1 MKDVEANLHALAK
14 HVETAEEK
22 ADKLRKRGQKA
33 AAAKVS
39 EAASAVE
46 RTNADWDSQAPYV
59 FEQLQLVDETRLN
72 QLRDALTQYHT
83 LEADCA
89 QKTMQHAQ
97 ESLATLL
104 DFKTEDEVRHFAQ
117 NSTQGKSKISRTS
130 SRQGLPST
138 PNNGTFPSTPSIV
151 TEHDAASVRTTNS
164 GGAPSIE
171 SELLSRSLRL
181 YYLY

>member
-1 MKDVEANLHALAK
+1 
-14 HVETAEEK
+14 
-22 ADKLRKRGQKA
+22 LRKRGQKA

-89 QKTMQHAQ
+89 QKAMQHAQ
-97 ESLATLL
+97 DSLATLL

-130 SRQGLPST
+130 SRQGVPS
-138 PNNGTFPSTPSIV
+138 
-151 TEHDAASVRTTNS
+151 
-164 GGAPSIE
+164 
-171 SELLSRSLRL
+171 
-181 YYLY
+181 